1 MSRWKGKARK
11 TKKILI
17 RVNNDDKALAEKLSK
32 AEGKN
37 TSEFFRGLLH
47 EHETKI
53 DIREEIAF
61 QFKIHV
67 NNYTIK
73 PKG

>member
-17 RVNNDDKALAEKLSK
+17 RVNKEEKALAEKLSK

-37 TSEFFRGLLH
+37 TSQFFRGLMKDH
-47 EHETKI
+47 QTKI
-53 DIREEIAF
+53 DIRKEIAH
-61 QFKIHV
+61 QFAV
-67 NNYTIK
+67 NVEAYAIK
-73 PKG
+73 SRG